1 MKKRSF
7 SYRTRLTIICLLLVT
22 IPIGIFGIVSISRS
36 YSQMESSIQTQYD
49 QGVKY
54 LDLALSSYF
63 ADINELTVLPLYDN
77 SVIATLVKHSSGTG
91 EMMTFEDNHLLT
103 SFLNGVNYG
112 RETVSQVSLYVP
124 NGTLFYS
131 NGFVVNWKAED
142 ETWMSY
148 CDTNP
153 YRSFVLVDEGEV
165 YACRALEQPLFGI
178 PMGYIRV
185 RINYRELKELVD
197 KISLPEGSK
206 IYIYNGFGQF
216 IYPQEEQDPGVLSM
230 DGEDEDRYHYNITT
244 SSSTDLRIVV
254 KLSRSQIHRE
264 LRVQCMQLAV
274 VYGVMLA
281 LGCLMA
287 YYMSAYMTKPIIKLK
302 EQMQLVGRGR
312 FDTRMSVDSN
322 DEIGQLES
330 MFNNMTE
337 SLETL
342 VHRVYEVS
350 LASRDAQISALQSQI
365 NPHFLYNT
373 LEIINMMSI
382 SAGNY
387 DVSEAVS
394 DLGQMMRYCVSN
406 ENHFA
411 TLEEEIEFVRAYA
424 GIHSLRDEHLRALN
438 IHCPPELLEITVPKM
453 ILQPFVENVIQ
464 HGLGDKNVDISI
476 FIHQVEGDLHI
487 TISNNGVPL
496 SPQDREKLHRSLQ
509 EAEKSDMSKTKIS
522 KGYGLPNVHRRL
534 RLLYGDNYGITLD
547 ESFLEGARFRI
558 VLKREVTQNVSCDD
572 C

>member
-1 MKKRSF
+1 MKKSNL

-22 IPIGIFGIVSISRS
+22 VPIGIFGIVSITRS
-36 YSQMESSIQTQYD
+36 YSQMEKSIQMQSD

-54 LDLALSSYF
+54 LDHALSTYF
-63 ADINELTVLPLYDN
+63 ADLNELTVLPLYDN
-77 SVIATLVKHSSGTG
+77 SVIETLVKHSAGTG
-91 EMMTFEDNHLLT
+91 EMMTFEDNHQLT
-103 SFLNGVNYG
+103 TFLNGVNYG
-112 RETVSQVSLYVP
+112 RGTVSQVSLYVP
-124 NGTLFYS
+124 NGTVFYS
-131 NGFVVNWKAED
+131 NGYVTNWKAENED
-142 ETWMSY
+142 WMAY
-148 CDTNP
+148 CDTDH
-153 YRSFVLVDEGEV
+153 YRSFLLVDKGEV
-165 YACRALEQPLFGI
+165 YACRALEQPLYGSS
-178 PMGYIRV
+178 MGYIRV
-185 RINYRELKELVD
+185 RINYRELKELVE
-197 KISLPEGSK
+197 KIYLPEGSA

-216 IYPQEEQDPGVLSM
+216 IYPQEEQDPGVLSL
-230 DGEDEDRYHYNITT
+230 DEEDDDRYHYNITT
-244 SSSTDLRIVV
+244 SNSTDLKIVV

-264 LRVQCMQLAV
+264 LRVQCTQLAV
-274 VYGVMLA
+274 VYGVMLVM
-281 LGCLMA
+281 GWTMA
-287 YYMSAYMTKPIIKLK
+287 YYMSAYMTTPIIKLK

-337 SLETL
+337 SIETL
-342 VHRVYEVS
+342 IHQVYEVS

-406 ENHFA
+406 ENHYA
-411 TLEEEIEFVRAYA
+411 TLKEEIDFVRAYA
-424 GIHSLRDEHLRALN
+424 DIHSLRDEHLRAMD
-438 IHCPPELLEITVPKM
+438 IQCPEELLETTVPKM
-453 ILQPFVENVIQ
+453 LLQPFVENVIQ
-464 HGLGDKNVDISI
+464 HGLGDKDVDISI
-476 FIHQVEGDLHI
+476 YIHEVDRDLHI

-496 SPQDREKLHRSLQ
+496 NPEDREKLHQSLQ
-509 EAEKSDMSKTKIS
+509 EAEISDMPKTKTG

-534 RLLYGDNYGITLD
+534 RLLYGDNYGIILD
-547 ESFLEGARFRI
+547 DSFLEGARFRI